1 MKKLYIFA
9 LISILS
15 LAPFFLSSITAKF
28 SIAASQSYYAKV
40 QQEDVY
46 FYSLPYDESENR
58 LFEIPVTYFVIL
70 TGDAT
75 DQFYSANYQDIEGY
89 VKKTEVVAMDGTPIK
104 PFPNSYFRVY
114 ATDGLGIYLY
124 PNSVNEYK
132 IDTIPYLTENITY
145 YGQMQGNEFV
155 PNKSDIWY
163 YCKYNGEKTV
173 YGYVSSV
180 FCDQL
185 LPEIGTNYETF
196 TIITNPSF
204 SSNNNLAGGLS
215 PVAMTFIIIGVSL
228 PCLVVFYLLIKP
240 SWMKDKVLNEKPK
253 SLKRKRHGDYF
264 EFDENDLN

>member
-1 MKKLYIFA
+1 MKKLFLFA
-9 LISILS
+9 LILILS
-15 LAPFFLSSITAKF
+15 LTSFSLSSVTAKI
-28 SIAASQSYYAKV
+28 SIASNQSYYAKV
-40 QQEDVY
+40 QQEGVY

-58 LFEIPVTYFVIL
+58 LFEIPATYFVLL
-70 TGDAT
+70 TANANDYFFSAT
-75 DQFYSANYQDIEGY
+75 YQDLEGY
-89 VKKTEVVAMDGTPIK
+89 VKKNEVVAMEGTPIK

-124 PNSVNEYK
+124 PNSINEYK

-145 YGQMQGNEFV
+145 YGQIQGEEFV
-155 PNKSDIWY
+155 PDKSNIWY
-163 YCKYNGEKTV
+163 YCKYNGEKSI

-185 LPEIGTNYETF
+185 LPKIETNYESF
-196 TIITNPSF
+196 PIITTPSF
-204 SSNNNLAGGLS
+204 SNKNSPNGGLS
-215 PVAMTFIIIGVSL
+215 KVAMTFIIIGVSL

-253 SLKRKRHGDYF
+253 LKRKRHGDYF